1 LDWPYRIAVG
11 VLFGSNSLIRFLA
24 AKAPASPVSKRD
36 ARTRRDGLLRFLVR
50 STAIP
55 ALLYVFT
62 PLLQPLAFGAPA
74 VLRWLG
80 GALAAVGTV
89 LFARTHRALGKE
101 WSTTLEIREGHRL
114 VSDGPYGVV
123 RHPMYSA
130 LFLVAIGLGL
140 LSANWLVLI
149 ARPLALVA
157 LAAVRVPS
165 EERMLRE
172 HFGGVWDRYRERTG
186 AWIPRF
192 REKK

>member
-24 AKAPASPVSKRD
+24 AKAAASPVAKRD
-36 ARTRRDGLLRFLVR
+36 AHARRDRLLRFLVR

-62 PLLQPLAFGAPA
+62 PLLQPLSFSAPP

-80 GALAAVGTV
+80 GALAAAGTV
-89 LFARTHRALGKE
+89 LFARTHRALGKQ
-101 WSTTLEIREGHRL
+101 WSTTLEIRERHRL
-114 VSDGPYGVV
+114 VSDGPYAVV

-130 LFLVAIGLGL
+130 LFLVAIGVGL

-149 ARPLALVA
+149 ARPFALVA
-157 LAAVRVPS
+157 LAAVRNPS
-165 EERMLRE
+165 EERLLRD
-172 HFGGVWDRYRERTG
+172 HICGAWDRYRERTG